1 MKQRRI
7 IRPGLVTRAERNI
20 LQGLHPSVQIMFR
33 TVLNRIRLYLEGS
46 DLQLSAPHSEKWITV
61 KLHPRKA
68 VLAFRQDKFGNLKF
82 DIDTYAHNDISN
94 PGSLFRFIENRNKPN
109 KRHTARIRPN
119 TSPQDLE
126 HFIDKMIEGMHNFD
140 ASR

>member
-1 MKQRRI
+1 MKQIRI
-7 IRPGLVTRAERNI
+7 IRSGIVTRAERNI

-33 TVLNRIRLYLEGS
+33 TVLDRLRLYLAGS

-82 DIDTYAHNDISN
+82 DIDTYAYNDISD
-94 PGSLFRFIENRNKPN
+94 PGPLFRFIENRNKPN
-109 KRHTARIRPN
+109 KRHTALIMPN
-119 TSPQDLE
+119 TSRQDLE
-126 HFIDKMIEGMHNFD
+126 HLIDKMIEGMRNFE
-140 ASR
+140 A